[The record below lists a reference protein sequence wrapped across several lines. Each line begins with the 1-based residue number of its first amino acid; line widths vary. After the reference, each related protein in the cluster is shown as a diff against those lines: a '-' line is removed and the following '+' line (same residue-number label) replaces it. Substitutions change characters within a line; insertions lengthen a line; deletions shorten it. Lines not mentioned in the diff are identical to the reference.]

1 MVRGPRSKHQGP
13 WSTDLEPW
21 IVDSVSRFKLRG
33 SRLVD
38 AEPGYLGWLRDLDRI
53 RLRGRGVGSG
63 WLLLGPRAGDGWEE
77 AAKGYFVFNCRDY
90 SRCRP
95 HSADRTAAGN
105 SGCHWAVDG
114 TTANTSAQ
122 RMTEILS
129 LANRK
134 RHDAA
139 VTATMALFMVLQSED
154 SCFSLSAAPLMPSAV
169 TQNRLAISSA
179 C

>member
-1 MVRGPRSKHQGP
+1 MDRDSR
-13 WSTDLEPW
+13 LE
-21 IVDSVSRFKLRG
+21 LRG
-33 SRLVD
+33 SRLAD
-38 AEPGYLGWLRDLDRI
+38 AGPGLPGMVARS
-53 RLRGRGVGSG
+53 GSNKVEGVGRVLAG
-63 WLLLGPRAGDGWEE
+63 LAARTLGGDGWEE

>member
-1 MVRGPRSKHQGP
+1 MV
-13 WSTDLEPW
+13 
-21 IVDSVSRFKLRG
+21 
-33 SRLVD
+33 
-38 AEPGYLGWLRDLDRI
+38 A
-53 RLRGRGVGSG
+53 GSG
-63 WLLLGPRAGDGWEE
+63 LNRVEGVWVYIGLAYGLDLGR
-77 AAKGYFVFNCRDY
+77 VM
-90 SRCRP
+90 
-95 HSADRTAAGN
+95 
-105 SGCHWAVDG
+105 DG